1 MVSSIGNEIPSSLDL
16 RPLGVRIGNMEKLA
30 AMSKPN
36 PKFAQVTSKID
47 HGKKE
52 QKQIGEHELNKVVR
66 MKGENYGRIASKVM
80 AQYIFNGQTAL
91 RHAQQLNDI

>member
-16 RPLGVRIGNMEKLA
+16 RPLGVRVGNMEKVA

-36 PKFAQVTSKID
+36 PKFAQVTSKVD

-52 QKQIGEHELNKVVR
+52 PKAIGDLDLNKVVR
-66 MKGENYGRIASKVM
+66 MKGENYGRIAPKVM
-80 AQYIFNGQTAL
+80 AQYILNG
-91 RHAQQLNDI
+91 

>member
-16 RPLGVRIGNMEKLA
+16 RPLGVRVGNMERVA

-52 QKQIGEHELNKVVR
+52 PKAIGEQDLNKVVR
-66 MKGENYGRIASKVM
+66 MKGENFGRISAKVM
-80 AQYIFNGQTAL
+80 AQYILNG
-91 RHAQQLNDI
+91 

>member
-16 RPLGVRIGNMEKLA
+16 RPLGVRVGNMERVA

-52 QKQIGEHELNKVVR
+52 QKPIGEQDLNKVVR
-66 MKGENYGRIASKVM
+66 MKGENFGRIAAKVM
-80 AQYIFNGQTAL
+80 AQYILNGQSAINK
-91 RHAQQLNDI
+91 AQ